1 MDDPLD
7 PPGPGVPPLKR
18 GPISRPPL
26 ALAVV
31 SLIWLAVVG
40 SQLSE
45 RLSTTVDEPT
55 HLSAGLA
62 GWRNGDYRQ
71 STGNLFFSQKWAAW
85 PLYRKGI
92 APPGEALQR
101 ELGWDP
107 VPIGEALVFL
117 GSADPRIILAPAR
130 QMTLWLCLFTGI
142 LVWAWAVRL
151 GGFWA
156 GGLAA
161 LLYAT
166 SPVVLANGVL
176 VTTDTAAAF
185 WYVAALMAYA
195 WMLRRPSA
203 VPSLVTG
210 FCAGMM
216 LLTKFSAAAWIAGV
230 VLLLLWHLWRQRE
243 GRRIL
248 RLAAV
253 HAGAGL
259 VAWVTI
265 WTFFGWRFRPGGHV
279 YLPSEPST
287 ALAPIIAFLERW
299 RVLPEPYLRDLETF
313 RTMIAPRPAYLFGHF
328 RTGGYWYF
336 FPVAF
341 LVKST
346 VAMLLGLA
354 SWAFLRRA
362 GRGHPALSAAPL
374 AAGALG
380 FLLVAF
386 ESPLNIGVRHILPLF
401 ALASI
406 AGGTGLVRWAQ
417 RGMAAQVGVVAV
429 AVLAALEG
437 YSSRSAP
444 LAWFNGLA
452 GGPMAGH
459 RILVDSSLEWGGD
472 LPDLV
477 AWEDRLRI
485 ADPKAPVFVSLLGPV
500 GHEHFGLDAT
510 NMDWAFE
517 NGRIRPGYFVFS
529 ATRLAGGPA
538 EQYGRP
544 PDAIRQDWSAIGRT
558 DWATEMPHRVAE
570 LAVAQLAATCRATSP
585 FERVGAVYFVY
596 RLDQGALS
604 RALGPER
611 P

>member
-1 MDDPLD
+1 MDDKLES
-7 PPGPGVPPLKR
+7 PGPGVPPLKR
-18 GPISRPPL
+18 GPISRPPV
-26 ALAVV
+26 ALAVL
-31 SLIWLAVVG
+31 SLVWLAVIG

-71 STGNLFFSQKWAAW
+71 STGNLFFSQKWTAW

-92 APPGEALQR
+92 GPPGEGLQR

-117 GSADPRIILAPAR
+117 GSADPRIILAPSR

-142 LVWAWAVRL
+142 LVWAWAARL

-161 LLYAT
+161 VLYAT

-203 VPSLVTG
+203 VPGLVTG

-216 LLTKFSAAAWIAGV
+216 LLTKFSAAAWIAGAA
-230 VLLLLWHLWRQRE
+230 LLLAWHLWRHRE

-248 RLAAV
+248 RMAAV
-253 HAGAGL
+253 HAGACL

-265 WTFFGWRFRPGGHV
+265 WSFFGWRFRPGGHA
-279 YLPSEPST
+279 YLPPEASVALEP
-287 ALAPIIAFLERW
+287 IVAFLDRW

-313 RTMIAPRPAYLFGHF
+313 RGMIAPRPAYLFGHF

-346 VAMLLGLA
+346 VAMLLALA
-354 SWAFLRRA
+354 SCAFLRRA
-362 GRGHPALSAAPL
+362 GRTEPDLSLAPL
-374 AAGALG
+374 AAGGAG

-386 ESPLNIGVRHILPLF
+386 ESPLNIGVRHVLPLF

-406 AGGTGLVRWAQ
+406 AGGTALVRLAQ
-417 RGMAAQVGVVAV
+417 RGMAAQIGVLAV

-437 YSSRSAP
+437 YSSRSRP
-444 LAWFNGLA
+444 LAWFNGLV

-459 RILVDSSLEWGGD
+459 RILVDSSLDWGGD
-472 LPDLV
+472 LPDLI
-477 AWEDRLRI
+477 AWEDRLRTV
-485 ADPKAPVFVSLLGPV
+485 DPKTPIFVSLLGPV
-500 GHEHFGLDAT
+500 GHEHFGLAAT

-517 NGRIRPGYFVFS
+517 NGQIRPGYFVFS
-529 ATRLAGGPA
+529 ATRLAGGPSA
-538 EQYGRP
+538 FYGRWDP
-544 PDAIRQDWSAIGRT
+544 QLDDEWKAQGLPTGLQPL
-558 DWATEMPHRVAE
+558 PHRQAE
-570 LAVAQLAATCRATSP
+570 LAVARLAASCRRLTP
-585 FERVGAVYFVY
+585 TERIGPVYFVF
-596 RLDQGALS
+596 RLDREALG
-604 RALGPER
+604 RALAGAP
-611 P
+611 